1 MVEHKSKQSCFLL
14 FCCSKVMFLKK
25 KKKKKSSAMQ
35 SRIFPRGQSS
45 QSSGV
50 EMHSNNWH
58 LDEQGRLYMTGHEMG
73 EEVMSP
79 HIE

>member
-1 MVEHKSKQSCFLL
+1 
-14 FCCSKVMFLKK
+14 
-25 KKKKKSSAMQ
+25 MQ
-35 SRIFPRGQSS
+35 SQIFPRGQNS

-50 EMHSNNWH
+50 KMHSNNWH

-73 EEVMSP
+73 EEAMSP

>member
-1 MVEHKSKQSCFLL
+1 
-14 FCCSKVMFLKK
+14 
-25 KKKKKSSAMQ
+25 MQ
-35 SRIFPRGQSS
+35 SQIFPRGQNS

-73 EEVMSP
+73 EEAMSP
-79 HIE
+79 HIEWEACREQFNFQHFTETWNFE